1 MNEARPRLALPSQG
15 EALAVWAIVVLDVL
29 AVLVTYSRIDPSELY
44 SVTHDGIAGGLGR
57 ALVQLDFP
65 HVAGVAIPI
74 ALLALDVLT
83 SSARPESASADSGR
97 GKTPEGGRFA
107 AASPR
112 LSGLLHGRRAW
123 LVGVPAIALC
133 AVFAWPGVVDA
144 DDLDPKAVNA
154 IPALGVVLV
163 AGLTVAAARR
173 AGAGL
178 APRRSGDGIRIAVG
192 VAVVLVSLPWIAAE
206 LGFHLPG
213 SVFLSDDPY
222 AEPGEGL
229 TAAVH
234 LGHHH
239 GFMGALLV
247 LFALLLSRPRLAH
260 LNLGR
265 AYSLLVSA
273 LLAYGAANLVQD
285 FWHEQVVKRGWTEH
299 DIPSVTTPRVAVVWV
314 LVVGATALAYALGF
328 ARGAE
333 PAEAAIIT

>member
-1 MNEARPRLALPSQG
+1 MSRPPSQG
-15 EALAVWAIVVLDVL
+15 EALAVWAIVALDLL
-29 AVLVTYSRIDPSELY
+29 AVLVTYARTDPSELY
-44 SVTHDGIAGGLGR
+44 SVTHEGIAGGLGR

-74 ALLALDVLT
+74 ALLALDAL
-83 SSARPESASADSGR
+83 P
-97 GKTPEGGRFA
+97 
-107 AASPR
+107 
-112 LSGLLHGRRAW
+112 RRAW
-123 LVGVPAIALC
+123 LVGAPAIALC

-144 DDLDPKAVNA
+144 DDLDPKPVNA

-173 AGAGL
+173 AGAGF
-178 APRRSGDGIRIAVG
+178 APRRSGDGLRIAVA
-192 VAVVLVSLPWIAAE
+192 VAVVLVSLPWLTAE

-213 SVFLSDDPY
+213 GVFLTDDPY
-222 AEPGEGL
+222 AEPGEAV

-247 LFALLLSRPRLAH
+247 LSALLLSRPRLVH

-299 DIPSVTTPRVAVVWV
+299 DIPSVTTPRVAAVWV
-314 LVVGATALAYALGF
+314 LVVAGTALAYALGF
-328 ARGAE
+328 GRDAERAE
-333 PAEAAIIT
+333 PAIIT